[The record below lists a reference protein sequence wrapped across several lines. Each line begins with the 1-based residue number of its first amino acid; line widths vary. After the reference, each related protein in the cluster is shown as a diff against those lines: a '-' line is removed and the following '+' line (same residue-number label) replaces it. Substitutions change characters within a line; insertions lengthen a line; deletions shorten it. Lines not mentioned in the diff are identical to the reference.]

1 MHVCMDIFA
10 LLYIDSIKEKEFNQK
25 RREMRL
31 KLKNDMKRMK
41 GEEMEKEKEK
51 EKERFN
57 KLFMHGDN
65 EMSIR
70 HDNHDSSNNNDDH
83 DDNKLNNLN
92 LNKSSD
98 SYYDHNTSSN
108 GSPIT
113 DTMTLNEKMENQK
126 LEELAFSTELF
137 KRFETMNNNDNNND
151 DYDKSSSYNY
161 DNNNNKNNLDND
173 IDDELLIIT
182 KDDIPK
188 KKPKRWY
195 KKAYKSLRKISLF

>member
-1 MHVCMDIFA
+1 
-10 LLYIDSIKEKEFNQK
+10 
-25 RREMRL
+25 MRL

-41 GEEMEKEKEK
+41 GEVKEKDK
-51 EKERFN
+51 DKERVN
-57 KLFMHGDN
+57 DRLFIPGDD
-65 EMSIR
+65 EMSIH
-70 HDNHDSSNNNDDH
+70 HDNRGSNNNNNDN
-83 DDNKLNNLN
+83 DDNNNMNLN

-98 SYYDHNTSSN
+98 SNYDHNNSTN

-137 KRFETMNNNDNNND
+137 KRFETMNNNDNKND
-151 DYDKSSSYNY
+151 DNDGGLYRSGSYNY
-161 DNNNNKNNLDND
+161 DNNKYNLDNND
-173 IDDELLIIT
+173 NDDDLLIIT